1 MLKKQYIKTR
11 NVVKVTFEV
20 PQAEMVEGLAVEA
33 FHLVGEFN
41 NWDPAATP
49 MKRDKKGIFRAVLEL
64 EPERTYQFRYL
75 VNGEHW
81 CNEWHAD
88 GYVSNNLGADNCI
101 VKATVG
107 EGKNNGSRSS

>member
-20 PQAEMVEGLAVEA
+20 PKTELDEGVKVES

-41 NWDPAATP
+41 EWNPTATP
-49 MKRDKKGIFRAVLEL
+49 MKRSKKGTFRAVVEL
-64 EPERTYQFRYL
+64 EPNRTYQFRYL

-88 GYVSNNLGADNCI
+88 GYTPNGLGTDNCLVI
-101 VKATVG
+101 TTEEVTAA
-107 EGKNNGSRSS
+107 SA

>member
-1 MLKKQYIKTR
+1 MLKKQYIKAR
-11 NVVKVTFEV
+11 NAVKVTFEV
-20 PQAEMVEGLAVEA
+20 PKTEMAEDIEVES

-41 NWDPAATP
+41 DWNPAATL
-49 MKRDKKGIFRAVLEL
+49 MKRNKKGTYQAVVEL

-88 GYVSNNLGADNCI
+88 GYVPNDLGSENCI
-101 VKATVG
+101 VATT
-107 EGKNNGSRSS
+107 NGAGTPGN